1 MRIAV
6 CFSGQVRTGVE
17 NYQNIREVLGELYDS
32 CDFFIHTWN
41 FCSYK
46 TYNLSNIAKKPVIES
61 PEKFEAI
68 RQLYSPKKMVVDGK
82 YIGYQTTEEYGIQ
95 ALWHSFWKSVEL
107 KKQYELENNF
117 KYDYVLKL
125 RMDLVLNRH
134 TSFELLQEILTIENN
149 QFKVNQWF
157 GEDPIIFKNI
167 PLSTDVFFI
176 SKSKEMDIAADYVW
190 ALMKSFSNGEYINLI
205 YYLSQH
211 NIKTSHFSYVER
223 YALLRDDFVDRGVL
237 ELDKSEMLDEI
248 DRLENYYY
256 ASPEIV
262 NENNFV
268 NDLNIEL
275 KKKGIILDMNT
286 KYYVEDIFK
295 LIEESN

>member
-17 NYQNIREVLGELYDS
+17 NYQNIREVFGELYDS

-46 TYNLSNIAKKPVIES
+46 TYNLSNIAKKPVTES

-82 YIGYQTTEEYGIQ
+82 YVGYQTTEEYGIQ

-176 SKSKEMDIAADYVW
+176 SKSKEMDIAADYAW

>member
-1 MRIAV
+1 
-6 CFSGQVRTGVE
+6 
-17 NYQNIREVLGELYDS
+17 
-32 CDFFIHTWN
+32 
-41 FCSYK
+41 
-46 TYNLSNIAKKPVIES
+46 
-61 PEKFEAI
+61 
-68 RQLYSPKKMVVDGK
+68 MVVDGK

-211 NIKTSHFSYVER
+211 NIKTLHFSYVER

-256 ASPEIV
+256 ASPELA
-262 NENNFV
+262 NGNNFIK
-268 NDLNIEL
+268 DLHIKL
-275 KKKGIILDMNT
+275 KKNKIKLGDDRI
-286 KYYVEDIFK
+286 YYLEDIFK

>member
-17 NYQNIREVLGELYDS
+17 NYQNIREILGELYDS

-46 TYNLSNIAKKPVIES
+46 TYNLSNIAKKPVIEPS
-61 PEKFEAI
+61 EKFEVI

-125 RMDLVLNRH
+125 RMDLIINRH
-134 TSFELLQEILTIENN
+134 TPFELLQEILTIENN
-149 QFKVNQWF
+149 KFKINQWF
-157 GEDPIIFKNI
+157 GDDPIALKNS

-190 ALMKSFSNGEYINLI
+190 ALMKSFCNGEYINLI

-211 NIKTSHFSYVER
+211 NIRVSSFSYVER

-237 ELDKSEMLDEI
+237 ELNKSEMFDEI

-256 ASPEIV
+256 NSPELT
-262 NENNFV
+262 NGNNFV
-268 NDLNIEL
+268 NDLHIEL
-275 KKKGIILDMNT
+275 QKKGITLDMDT
-286 KYYVEDIFK
+286 KYYLEDIFK

>member
-46 TYNLSNIAKKPVIES
+46 TYNLSNIAKKPVTES

-82 YIGYQTTEEYGIQ
+82 YVGYQTTEEYGIQ

-176 SKSKEMDIAADYVW
+176 SKSKEMDIAADYAW

>member
-46 TYNLSNIAKKPVIES
+46 TYNLSNIAKKPVTEPS
-61 PEKFEAI
+61 EKFEAI

-82 YIGYQTTEEYGIQ
+82 HIGYQTTEEYGIQ

-125 RMDLVLNRH
+125 RMDLILNRH

-149 QFKVNQWF
+149 QFKTNQWF
-157 GEDPIIFKNI
+157 SPDPIIFKNV

-205 YYLSQH
+205 YYLSQQ
-211 NIKTSHFSYVER
+211 NIKTSQFSYVDR
-223 YALLRDDFVDRGVL
+223 YSLLRDDFVNRGVL
-237 ELDKSEMLDEI
+237 ELNKSEMLDEI
-248 DRLENYYY
+248 DKLETYYY
-256 ASPEIV
+256 ASPELT
-262 NENNFV
+262 NGNNFIK
-268 NDLNIEL
+268 DLHIKL
-275 KKKGIILDMNT
+275 KKNKIKLGDDRI
-286 KYYVEDIFK
+286 YYLEDIFK

>member
-46 TYNLSNIAKKPVIES
+46 TYNLSNIAKKPVTEPS
-61 PEKFEAI
+61 EKFEAI

-125 RMDLVLNRH
+125 RMDLILNRH

-149 QFKVNQWF
+149 QFKTNQWF
-157 GEDPIIFKNI
+157 SPDPIIFKNV

-205 YYLSQH
+205 YYLSQQ
-211 NIKTSHFSYVER
+211 NIKTSQFSYVDR
-223 YALLRDDFVDRGVL
+223 YSLLRDDFVNRGVL
-237 ELDKSEMLDEI
+237 ELNKSEMLDEI
-248 DRLENYYY
+248 DKLETYYY
-256 ASPEIV
+256 ASPELT
-262 NENNFV
+262 NGNNFIK
-268 NDLNIEL
+268 DLHIKL
-275 KKKGIILDMNT
+275 KKNKIKLGDDRI
-286 KYYVEDIFK
+286 YYLEDIFK